1 MRKAA
6 STAILTLAILTTTLP
21 SFADKIKGDTTLK
34 DSQPHG
40 TQDKQHKHQA
50 YDLSFDAKGKNYTC
64 RTDSK
69 KSMDAT
75 EFVVGGK
82 INYEINNNKATIKT
96 PENKK
101 VDCKIVRVEL
111 IPTTP

>member
-6 STAILTLAILTTTLP
+6 STAILTLTILTLPFP

-40 TQDKQHKHQA
+40 TTDKQHKHQA
-50 YDLSFDAKGKNYTC
+50 HDLTFDAKGKNYTC

-75 EFVVGGK
+75 DFVVGGR
-82 INYEINNNKATIKT
+82 INYEINNNKVTIKT

-101 VDCKIVRVEL
+101 VNCKIVRAEL
-111 IPTTP
+111 LPTTP

>member
-6 STAILTLAILTTTLP
+6 STAILIIAVLATTTP
-21 SFADKIKGDTTLK
+21 SFADKLKGDTTLK
-34 DSQPHG
+34 DNQPFG
-40 TQDKQHKHQA
+40 TTDKQHKHQA

-64 RTDSK
+64 RTDSN
-69 KSMDAT
+69 KSMNAT
-75 EFVVGGK
+75 DFVVGGK

-101 VDCKIVRVEL
+101 VNCQIVRAEL
-111 IPTTP
+111 LPATP